1 MRCSACQSDNPA
13 GKKFCGD
20 CGAALEDRCPQCG
33 ADNPASKKFCG
44 DCGAE
49 LHGASPDTVT
59 PKPISTRKVISI
71 IFADL
76 MGSTA
81 LQERL
86 DPELV
91 NRVMD
96 AYYRAVRG
104 PVEAA
109 GGVVVQLLG
118 DGVLCAFGIPRVAED
133 DALRAVRAA
142 VEIQRGFREFLHA
155 QQWSNVAIGLRVA
168 VNTGEVV
175 VSDEHPAG
183 IGDPLNVAARLQ
195 QEARDGE
202 VLIGPATRRLVAD
215 AVTLERAGVFALKG
229 RADTVT
235 AYRVVSLERPTGVA
249 TAAFVGRDE
258 ELARITAVYQ
268 AAIATPAARLAVVL
282 GSPGLGK
289 SRLIAEVARRLGN
302 TASLVTAQCD
312 AAGGGTF
319 APVAGALRQFLSQ
332 IPLLT
337 KEGPGEVE
345 SDRLPSNP

>member
-20 CGAALEDRCPQCG
+20 CGAALENRCPQCG
-33 ADNPASKKFCG
+33 ADNPANKRFCG

-49 LHGASPDTVT
+49 LQGATPHSVT
-59 PKPISTRKVISI
+59 PSPLSARKVISI
-71 IFADL
+71 VFADL

-81 LQERL
+81 LHERL
-86 DPELV
+86 DPESV

-109 GGVVVQLLG
+109 GGTVVQLLG
-118 DGVLCAFGIPRVAED
+118 DGILCAFGIPRVAED

-142 VEIQRGFREFLHA
+142 VGIQHAFREFLHG
-155 QQWSNVAIGLRVA
+155 QQWLTVPIGLRVA

-183 IGDPLNVAARLQ
+183 LGDPLNVAARLQ

-202 VLIGPATRRLVAD
+202 VLIGQATRRLVAD

-229 RADTVT
+229 RAETVT
-235 AYRVVSLERPTGVA
+235 AYRVVSLERPSGVA
-249 TAAFVGRDE
+249 AAAFVGRDE
-258 ELARITAVYQ
+258 ELARITAVYE
-268 AAIATPAARLAVVL
+268 AALAK
-282 GSPGLGK
+282 P
-289 SRLIAEVARRLGN
+289 
-302 TASLVTAQCD
+302 
-312 AAGGGTF
+312 
-319 APVAGALRQFLSQ
+319 
-332 IPLLT
+332 
-337 KEGPGEVE
+337 
-345 SDRLPSNP
+345 